1 MAIKTANVT
10 VTTSA
15 TPLLSSADADL
26 DPGQGVSLYVAT
38 GTVYVG
44 GADVTAD
51 TAAGTGGRPIVG
63 PDTFDFDLASGNDVP
78 YARTASGSVVVHV
91 FRTGA

>member
-10 VTTSA
+10 ATTTA
-15 TPLLSSADADL
+15 TALLGTDDADL
-26 DPGQGVSLYVAT
+26 DPGQGISLYVAS
-38 GTVYVG
+38 GSVWIG

-51 TAAGTGGRPIVG
+51 AAAGTGGRPMVG
-63 PDTFDFDLASGNDVP
+63 PDTFDFDVASGGDKP
-78 YARTASGSVVVHV
+78 YARTASGTVVVHV